1 MKNRYRLA
9 AGLVLLTLSAVGC
22 SGKEP
27 EESPALSVENVQD
40 IEDASKGVQGDTLGK
55 NEQQNETEPENANQP
70 EHDTQLKDETRS
82 ENTSQ
87 PKEEAESGEKEESE
101 YKVFPMK
108 EGEESLSGKVR
119 SIGENSV
126 VISKIFIEDGKDGKG
141 SIAVLPGE
149 GSREEELVTVNF
161 TDDTVFHHW
170 TIKSGG
176 ADIDMRDS
184 SFSEIGADSGLE
196 MYGYYEGEIFIASR
210 VIIEVYE

>member
-1 MKNRYRLA
+1 MKNKYKLA
-9 AGLVLLTLSAVGC
+9 AGLVLLMLSAVGC
-22 SGKEP
+22 SGKEL
-27 EESPALSVENVQD
+27 EESLALSVENVQD
-40 IEDASKGVQGDTLGK
+40 TEDLSEDAPEDAPEDMQGDISEK
-55 NEQQNETEPENANQP
+55 NEQQN
-70 EHDTQLKDETRS
+70 
-82 ENTSQ
+82 
-87 PKEEAESGEKEESE
+87 EKEESE

-141 SIAVLPGE
+141 SIAILPGE
-149 GSREEELVTVNF
+149 GSRDEELVTVNF

-176 ADIDMRDS
+176 ADIDMRES
-184 SFSEIGADSGLE
+184 SFSEIGIDSGLE

>member
-1 MKNRYRLA
+1 MKNRYKLA
-9 AGLVLLTLSAVGC
+9 AGLILLTLSAAGC

-40 IEDASKGVQGDTLGK
+40 TEELSEDLSKDTSKNTSKDTSEDVQGDTLGK
-55 NEQQNETEPENANQP
+55 NEQQN
-70 EHDTQLKDETRS
+70 
-82 ENTSQ
+82 
-87 PKEEAESGEKEESE
+87 EKEESE

-141 SIAVLPGE
+141 SIAILPGE
-149 GSREEELVTVNF
+149 GGRDEELVTVNF

-176 ADIDMRDS
+176 ADIDMRES
-184 SFSEIGADSGLE
+184 SFSEIGIDSGLE